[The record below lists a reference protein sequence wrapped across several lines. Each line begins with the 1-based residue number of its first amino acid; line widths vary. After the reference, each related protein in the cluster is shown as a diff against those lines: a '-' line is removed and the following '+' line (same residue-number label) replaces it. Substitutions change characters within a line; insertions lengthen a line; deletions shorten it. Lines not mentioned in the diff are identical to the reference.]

1 MHTRFNC
8 RKELAMSR
16 FNQSLHTTAIAAL
29 AEPAVA
35 APAARVLDA
44 RPHGAAELT
53 TRSAVPSAARAARIV
68 ILGGGFGGVA
78 AARRLGQL
86 FAGRSDVEITVVSRD
101 NFFVIT
107 PLLFEACSGRLELR
121 HCAQPI
127 RTALRRARFIEA
139 TVTHVDVDRKIV
151 QAVGPSDGPYEL
163 PYDQLVVAL
172 GAATNEALIPGSE
185 AALTFK
191 TTADALVLRNHL
203 IERLERADAAITPA
217 ARRRCLTFAVVGGG
231 LVGIELLGELTA
243 FAGDVLRY
251 YPSIRREEL
260 RFHLFQSG
268 PRILP
273 EIDAKLADIALR
285 VLRARGADI
294 RVSTPV
300 RAIERER
307 IHLADETI
315 EAATIVL
322 ASGILPSAVAAAMPV
337 EHDQRGR
344 IVADATMR
352 SKSHPTVWALGDCA
366 AIPGPDGKPY
376 PALAQHA
383 IREARRLA
391 ENIAAVVDGGAPA
404 PFVFRSLGTMAS
416 LGHTQAVARVFGVRL
431 TGFPAWFARRTYYL
445 FQMPHWD
452 RRLRIVLDWTVS
464 LFSRPDVTKID
475 IATEQAQIRGG
486 STAGP
491 PGPERL

>member
-1 MHTRFNC
+1 
-8 RKELAMSR
+8 
-16 FNQSLHTTAIAAL
+16 
-29 AEPAVA
+29 
-35 APAARVLDA
+35 
-44 RPHGAAELT
+44 
-53 TRSAVPSAARAARIV
+53 V

-78 AARRLGQL
+78 TVRRLEQL
-86 FAGRSDVEITVVSRD
+86 FTRRSDVEITIVSRA

-127 RTALRRARFIEA
+127 RSALRRARFVEA
-139 TVTHVDVDRKIV
+139 TVTSVDVDRRTV

-163 PYDQLVVAL
+163 PYDQLIVAL
-172 GAATNEALIPGSE
+172 GASTNEVLIPGSE

-231 LVGIELLGELTA
+231 LVGVELLGELTA
-243 FAGDVLRY
+243 FATDVLRF
-251 YPSIRREEL
+251 YPSIRPEEL
-260 RFHLFQSG
+260 RFHLFQAG

-273 EIDAKLADIALR
+273 EIDANLADIALR

-294 RVSTPV
+294 RASSPV
-300 RAIERER
+300 RAIEPDR
-307 IHLADETI
+307 IQLSDETI
-315 EAATIVL
+315 EAGTIIL
-322 ASGILPSAVAAAMPV
+322 ASGIVPSAVAAAMPV

-352 SKSHPTVWALGDCA
+352 SRSHPNIWALGDCA
-366 AIPGPDGKPY
+366 SIPGPDGKPY

-391 ENIAAVVDGGAPA
+391 ENIAAVTDGGAPA
-404 PFVFRSLGTMAS
+404 PVGFRSLGTMVS
-416 LGHTQAVARVFGVRL
+416 LGHSRAVARVLGVRL
-431 TGFPAWFARRTYYL
+431 TGIPAWCVRRAYYL
-445 FQMPHWD
+445 FQMPRWD
-452 RRLRIVLDWTVS
+452 RRLRIVLDWTVAL
-464 LFSRPDVTKID
+464 LFRPDVTKID

-486 STAGP
+486 TSADASR
-491 PGPERL
+491 PERS